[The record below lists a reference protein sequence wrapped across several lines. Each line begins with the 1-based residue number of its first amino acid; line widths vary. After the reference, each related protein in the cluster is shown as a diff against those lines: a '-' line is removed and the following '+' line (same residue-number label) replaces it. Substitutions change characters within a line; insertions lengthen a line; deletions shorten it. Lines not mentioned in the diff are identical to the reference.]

1 MRSIQGPQR
10 TVGQVAKRWRLHLD
24 PHLGDLSLDKITTA
38 QVERCRAIYLEN
50 GGTPGG
56 ANSLLVALNAL
67 FGWAIRHRIIAAKP
81 YRVKKL
87 RVQRQPRPILPAPLV
102 AQFLAAVDRG
112 ESTHARAAIRMM
124 IGLGL
129 REEEALTARWE
140 WLDIHRSTYTAGK
153 TKGRE
158 AVALDMPEWLLT
170 YLKRL
175 RPKSGDGL
183 MFPAEDGEPHRAGFT
198 RKAVARGSK
207 AIKVQL
213 TPHRLRATFAT
224 LHSDAGTPTP
234 EVQRMLRHKS
244 IQTTLRYVETGR
256 QGLQEA
262 QRKVAEL
269 MGLQKP
275 KFEPAKSG
283 PNSATPK
290 NATRNRNQKQS
301 EPRHS

>member
-1 MRSIQGPQR
+1 
-10 TVGQVAKRWRLHLD
+10 
-24 PHLGDLSLDKITTA
+24 
-38 QVERCRAIYLEN
+38 
-50 GGTPGG
+50 
-56 ANSLLVALNAL
+56 
-67 FGWAIRHRIIAAKP
+67 
-81 YRVKKL
+81 
-87 RVQRQPRPILPAPLV
+87 
-102 AQFLAAVDRG
+102 
-112 ESTHARAAIRMM
+112 MM

-158 AVALDMPEWLLT
+158 AVALDVPEWLLT

-175 RPKSGDGL
+175 LPKSGEGL

-234 EVQRMLRHKS
+234 EVQRMLRHKN

-275 KFEPAKSG
+275 KVEAAKSG
-283 PNSATPK
+283 RKVEKPKKGDKTGDKTATK
-290 NATRNRNQKQS
+290 
-301 EPRHS
+301 PRHS